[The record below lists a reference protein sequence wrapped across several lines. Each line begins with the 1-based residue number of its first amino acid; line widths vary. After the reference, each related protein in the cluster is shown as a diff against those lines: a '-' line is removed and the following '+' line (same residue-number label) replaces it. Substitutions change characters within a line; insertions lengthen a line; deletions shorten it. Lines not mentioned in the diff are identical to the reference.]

1 LAGTVTA
8 ALLWPDGAQCRKA
21 ITLAHRMVGCTFS
34 EPLYEPL
41 LGSHLMHAAVYA
53 LVTEPR
59 WLAGL
64 EWDLL
69 NLARDLY
76 CLLAVGLAPDK
87 LTFAVA
93 SAQGAANAAAHGAHG
108 AHGHGGGSASPVGGL
123 AGGIPAHHFAAVAG
137 RPRAVLLRLPGVGPA
152 QVAALD
158 AALST
163 ATDAKAQ
170 KDALR
175 DLLRA
180 ASDAMHAQATT
191 AQGGVMAGGVAGGG
205 GALPAAESA
214 LRVRPPAILDLPQQ
228 MLVGAAGGGRRAA
241 ALAVGG
247 DEALAGLAFL
257 FDAAE

>member
-1 LAGTVTA
+1 
-8 ALLWPDGAQCRKA
+8 
-21 ITLAHRMVGCTFS
+21 
-34 EPLYEPL
+34 
-41 LGSHLMHAAVYA
+41 
-53 LVTEPR
+53 
-59 WLAGL
+59 
-64 EWDLL
+64 
-69 NLARDLY
+69 
-76 CLLAVGLAPDK
+76 
-87 LTFAVA
+87 
-93 SAQGAANAAAHGAHG
+93 
-108 AHGHGGGSASPVGGL
+108 
-123 AGGIPAHHFAAVAG
+123 
-137 RPRAVLLRLPGVGPA
+137 
-152 QVAALD
+152 VAALD

-228 MLVGAAGGGRRAA
+228 MLAGAAGGGRRAA